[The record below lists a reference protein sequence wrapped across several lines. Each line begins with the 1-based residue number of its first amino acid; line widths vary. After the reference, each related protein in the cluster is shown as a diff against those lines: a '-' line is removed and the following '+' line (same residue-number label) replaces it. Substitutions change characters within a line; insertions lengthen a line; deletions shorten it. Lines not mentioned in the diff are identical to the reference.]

1 MTKYSKDELEILEAV
16 ENGEYKSVD
25 NLKDELLSIKKAV
38 KNTTAKTK
46 NINIRISE
54 ADIAKLKSKS
64 LEVGIPYQ
72 TIVSSLIHNYA
83 SGKVKLEI

>member
-1 MTKYSKDELEILEAV
+1 MARYSKEELEILEGV
-16 ENGEYKSVD
+16 ESGEYRSIDK
-25 NLKDELLSIKKAV
+25 LQDELASIKQAA
-38 KNTTAKTK
+38 KNSTTKTK

-72 TIVSSLIHNYA
+72 TIISSLIHSYA
-83 SGKVKLEI
+83 SGKVKLGL

>member
-1 MTKYSKDELEILEAV
+1 MAKYTKDELEILEAV
-16 ENGEYKSVD
+16 ENGEYRSVA
-25 NLKDELLSIKKAV
+25 NLQDELSSIKKAT
-38 KNTTAKTK
+38 KNTIAKTK

-72 TIVSSLIHNYA
+72 TIISSLIHSYA
-83 SGKVKLEI
+83 SGKVKIGL